1 MQEVENK
8 EIGVKVPILYKLT
21 VTCQN
26 QKQDRYLYNANE
38 YVDRCDQE
46 VKRRKSP
53 RKSENQNNIDKSLFT
68 EEDISNVLHREIE
81 DDEMERY

>member
-8 EIGVKVPILYKLT
+8 EIGVKVPILYKVT

-38 YVDRCDQE
+38 YVDRCD
-46 VKRRKSP
+46 
-53 RKSENQNNIDKSLFT
+53 
-68 EEDISNVLHREIE
+68 
-81 DDEMERY
+81 

>member
-26 QKQDRYLYNANE
+26 QKQDRYLYNAN
-38 YVDRCDQE
+38 
-46 VKRRKSP
+46 
-53 RKSENQNNIDKSLFT
+53 
-68 EEDISNVLHREIE
+68 
-81 DDEMERY
+81 